1 MHLHVDRTD
10 RKQGAGTSVSA
21 RSDTAAE
28 EAKTISQD
36 AVVNMGFLDLY
47 PVKAA
52 TLREALLTAHFVLA
66 GRSSRRCSSRAPELP
81 TRAAAYR
88 ACTTTSASQHAPQ
101 L

>member
-36 AVVNMGFLDLY
+36 AVVNMVFR
-47 PVKAA
+47 PI
-52 TLREALLTAHFVLA
+52 
-66 GRSSRRCSSRAPELP
+66 P
-81 TRAAAYR
+81 
-88 ACTTTSASQHAPQ
+88 
-101 L
+101 